1 MASKILKGIAT
12 LFQRRA
18 ANPAAKDVVDTDPSE
33 IQQVFQQNLIDTFG
47 EAEVK
52 EGLRIIGN
60 KSNNPELEKLFYKPG
75 ESLEDELVNLLET
88 RYMGSERLQAHPLN
102 FNRRGPGAADR
113 YLKINDSGMR
123 LTDLPGGPAD
133 KKLYSEFYGNMSGTT
148 RMDGS
153 KVYSSPASILDEDKL
168 LADAAETIDGTLVE
182 DSLYDNSIA
191 DIPLINRIMKESG
204 KTETEVRESIINLA
218 NDGYDIGDPK
228 RMRTTDDD
236 RIRAYVSN
244 RETIPGDRE
253 DFVTDLM
260 EDLDVP
266 TESKLN
272 LMGANEIESK
282 LIREMENMRD
292 EARAMTEINMAEQ
305 TEVSQIMD
313 AFKRLIDDGEDP
325 VEATKFLQDALKR
338 TTTKQKDGG
347 RVHAAFGK
355 FIGEGIMQ
363 AAKLANKGIKPFGQK
378 QTYKQKMD
386 IRGVSNDQFNE
397 ILTKQL
403 NRVPDEVS
411 DEATGR
417 GLYQSLLEAEAII
430 TGQKLGLLNPGQR
443 KRIAES
449 MTEKVKNQIYENPVP
464 GLNNDYLEYMDD
476 AIGRMEAILEIEKL
490 GGDLTPKPIY
500 DGNEI
505 IAAGIDFSQLDRLG
519 KNTDNVIPFN
529 PREKKF
535 KGGIAGLLKRLNP
548 QLERDMVKTGPFQT
562 GHRADLI
569 GDMQQIKNRARDEK
583 SGLEIFDEMED
594 MIMDSPR
601 YNEAAKGAFMKLI
614 DYEKFRAML
623 LDDNIK
629 LQNMMEIDPEGTE
642 GFIQMLYRREGSQSS
657 MFATG
662 GIVNTLAAPE
672 TTVAQRNAMTNEDF
686 FAKMNS
692 PLQQA
697 VQSPLAQTY
706 FSSPAFQQAM
716 QKQQDFQARQD
727 EVMSQRRMAELEV
740 QQGLAD
746 TYSGMQDFQ
755 GVGMQL
761 DQQIDNLGKGLSQGQ
776 QQIQQQ
782 IAQMNGQ
789 QTLNGLQSQN
799 VLNLNGLGN
808 LFGTRSSYGN

>member
-1 MASKILKGIAT
+1 
-12 LFQRRA
+12 
-18 ANPAAKDVVDTDPSE
+18 
-33 IQQVFQQNLIDTFG
+33 
-47 EAEVK
+47 
-52 EGLRIIGN
+52 
-60 KSNNPELEKLFYKPG
+60 
-75 ESLEDELVNLLET
+75 
-88 RYMGSERLQAHPLN
+88 
-102 FNRRGPGAADR
+102 
-113 YLKINDSGMR
+113 
-123 LTDLPGGPAD
+123 
-133 KKLYSEFYGNMSGTT
+133 
-148 RMDGS
+148 
-153 KVYSSPASILDEDKL
+153 
-168 LADAAETIDGTLVE
+168 
-182 DSLYDNSIA
+182 
-191 DIPLINRIMKESG
+191 
-204 KTETEVRESIINLA
+204 
-218 NDGYDIGDPK
+218 
-228 RMRTTDDD
+228 MRTTDDD

-244 RETIPGDRE
+244 RETIPGDKE

-305 TEVSQIMD
+305 SQVSGIMD

-397 ILTKQL
+397 ILKKQL

-476 AIGRMEAILEIEKL
+476 AIGRMDAILEIEKL

-505 IAAGIDFSQLDRLG
+505 IAAGIDFSQLDKLG
-519 KNTDNVIPFN
+519 KNTDNVIPFK

-535 KGGIAGLLKRLNP
+535 KGGIAGLLRRLNP
-548 QLERDMVKTGPFQT
+548 QLEKDMVKTGPFQT
-562 GHRADLI
+562 GHRADML

-583 SGLEIFDEMED
+583 SGLEVFDEMEE
-594 MIMDSPR
+594 MIIDSPR

-672 TTVAQRNAMTNEDF
+672 TTVAQRNAMTNEDLF
-686 FAKMNS
+686 SKMNS
-692 PLQQA
+692 PYAQQA
-697 VQSPLAQTY
+697 QQAAQSPLAQAY
-706 FSSPAFQQAM
+706 FSSPAFEQAM
-716 QKQQDFQARQD
+716 QKQQDFQARQN
-727 EVMSQRRMAELEV
+727 EAQQAFRMQEMQA

-746 TYSGMQDFQ
+746 TYAGMQDFQ
-755 GVGMQL
+755 GIGMQL
-761 DQQIDNLGKGLSQGQ
+761 DQQINQLGRGLMQGQ
-776 QQIQQQ
+776 QQIFQALQANPNQ
-782 IAQMNGQ
+782 S
-789 QTLNGLQSQN
+789 QTGLQTQN